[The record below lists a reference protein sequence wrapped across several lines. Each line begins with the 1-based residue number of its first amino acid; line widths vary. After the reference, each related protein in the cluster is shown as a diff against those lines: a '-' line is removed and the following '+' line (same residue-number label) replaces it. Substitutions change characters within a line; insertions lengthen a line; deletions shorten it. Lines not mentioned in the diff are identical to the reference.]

1 VKLAEARQEVY
12 QMSSMNEQRDRL
24 RSGERGSII
33 VMTAIFMALLFLM
46 LGLCID
52 VSRIYL
58 VRAELQNAA
67 DAAALAAARA
77 LNGGTLGI
85 DNAVTQAT
93 SAIVNTQGLRA
104 KTNVTI
110 ATVEFAIEVDGTYLS
125 AADAKAAGTVEHI
138 QYVRVTTQSTSTNIL
153 FASSALGASHAES
166 RQAVAGMSVGLNG
179 ICDFFP
185 AAVALDDANPL
196 TPLVFD
202 MPTPGTPITLNFN
215 QGTGVGIT
223 LANGDYAILEVPQI
237 TGSGVGETAEL
248 CAGIPNFCK
257 KLGDQIHMTPS
268 SNQNNGPLNCGDGMN
283 TRFNTYAVGYGN
295 ALKPGTYPPDKNINE
310 TIDHTQYVNGSPL
323 TSPNPNGSLARDG
336 RRILVVPIIATG
348 VTSPPY
354 ASNILAW
361 GVFFLKNKAPVPNNC
376 SSVPGCGSI
385 PAEYVGPAPPGNA
398 NGDPTC
404 SSPITTSVLYR

>member
-1 VKLAEARQEVY
+1 
-12 QMSSMNEQRDRL
+12 MSSMNGQRDRL
-24 RSGERGSII
+24 RSSEHGSIV
-33 VMTAIFMALLFLM
+33 VMTAILMAFLFLM
-46 LGLCID
+46 VGLCID

-77 LNGGTLGI
+77 LNGGTTGI

-93 SAIVNTQGLRA
+93 SALVNTQGLRA
-104 KTNVTI
+104 KTNVSI
-110 ATVEFAIEVDGTYLS
+110 ATVQFAVAVDGTYMD
-125 AADAKAAGTVEHI
+125 ANDAKAAGTVANI

-153 FASSALGASHAES
+153 FASGALGASHAES
-166 RQAVAGMSVGLNG
+166 RQAVAGMSIGLDG

-202 MPTPGTPITLNFN
+202 MPTPGTLMTLNFN
-215 QGTGVGIT
+215 QGTGTGIT
-223 LANGDYAILEVPQI
+223 LANADYAVLEVPQI
-237 TGSGVGETAEL
+237 NGNGTGETAGL

-268 SNQNNGPLNCGDGMN
+268 SNPNNGPKNCGDGMN
-283 TRFNTYAVGYGN
+283 TRFNIYENGYGN
-295 ALKPGTYPPDKNINE
+295 ALQPGTYPPDKNINE

-323 TSPNPNGSLARDG
+323 TAPNPNGTLATDD
-336 RRILVVPIIATG
+336 RRILVVPIIHTG
-348 VTSPPY
+348 PTSPPY

-361 GVFFLKNKAPVPNNC
+361 GVFFLKNQAPVPSNC
-376 SSVPGCGSI
+376 SHVPGCGSI

-398 NGDPTC
+398 SGDPTC
-404 SSPITTSVLYR
+404 SSPVTTAVLYR

>member
-1 VKLAEARQEVY
+1 
-12 QMSSMNEQRDRL
+12 MNEQRDRL

-33 VMTAIFMALLFLM
+33 IMTAIFMALLFLM

-77 LNGGTLGI
+77 LNGGALGI

-93 SAIVNTQGLRA
+93 NVTSGVVNTQGLRA

-110 ATVEFAIEVDGTYLS
+110 ATVEFAIDVDGTYLS

-153 FASSALGASHAES
+153 FASGALGASHAES

-185 AAVALDDANPL
+185 AAVALDDSDPL
-196 TPLVFD
+196 HAGFD
-202 MPTPGTPITLNFN
+202 MPAVGTLMNLNFN
-215 QGTGVGIT
+215 QGTGSGIT

-237 TGSGVGETAEL
+237 NGNGTGETAGL

-268 SNQNNGPLNCGDGMN
+268 SNPNNGPKNCGDGMN
-283 TRFNTYAVGYGN
+283 TRFNIYANGYGN
-295 ALKPGTYPPDKNINE
+295 SLQPGTYPPDKNIDE

-323 TSPNPNGSLARDG
+323 TAPSSNGTLARDG

-361 GVFFLKNKAPVPNNC
+361 GVFFLKNEAPVPSNC
-376 SSVPGCGSI
+376 SHVPGCGSI

>member
-1 VKLAEARQEVY
+1 
-12 QMSSMNEQRDRL
+12 MNGQRDRL
-24 RSGERGSII
+24 RSGERGSIMI
-33 VMTAIFMALLFLM
+33 MTAIFALLLLLM
-46 LGLCID
+46 VGLCLD

-67 DAAALAAARA
+67 DAAALAAARS

-93 SAIVNTQGLRA
+93 NVISGVVNTQGLRA

-110 ATVEFAIEVDGTYLS
+110 ATVEFAIDVDGTYLS
-125 AADAKAAGTVEHI
+125 AGDAKAVGTVEHI

-185 AAVALDDANPL
+185 AAVALDDSDPL
-196 TPLVFD
+196 HAGFD
-202 MPTPGTPITLNFN
+202 MPAVGTLMNLNFN
-215 QGTGVGIT
+215 QGTGSGIT

-237 TGSGVGETAEL
+237 NGNGTGETAGL

-268 SNQNNGPLNCGDGMN
+268 SNQNNGPKNCGDGMN
-283 TRFNTYAVGYGN
+283 TRFNVYANGYGN
-295 ALKPGTYPPDKNINE
+295 ALVPGTYPPDKNVNE
-310 TIDHTQYVNGSPL
+310 TIDHTQYVNGSPI
-323 TSPNPNGSLARDG
+323 TGPSSNGTLARDG
-336 RRILVVPIIATG
+336 RRILVVPIIHTG
-348 VTSPPY
+348 PTSPPY

-361 GVFFLKNKAPVPNNC
+361 GVFFLKNEAPVPNNC
-376 SSVPGCGSI
+376 SHTPNCGAI

-404 SSPITTSVLYR
+404 SSPITTPVLYR